1 MNNNISTITNTFESN
16 IILNSIKGIKIW
28 MILYAVLIFLTL
40 ISASAFIY
48 IFISD
53 YQFLIYLNIPNVLMF
68 VVTLLFA
75 IKYSVRL
82 NDFRLSKNS
91 ESLVTAFKSQ
101 RNYFISLTIYV
112 FLIVAVIFA
121 YLLFLLLYVRGMK

>member
-112 FLIVAVIFA
+112 FLIVAFIFA